1 MELKFNGEV
10 VEVIENGVVIA
21 TALGYAS
28 GNRMELKYTE
38 AAESIDHSPILNLYY
53 LDCDNRN
60 ITLIDASCDRYVF
73 RPGVKVHDL
82 AKSLKAR
89 TEDGQIIYSSA
100 GIDILK
106 FQRGRNTRDVYTIKW
121 LMEGELMFMPLLN
134 GELEQLA
141 IQAFPNYK
149 VEVEN
154 TIIRLYRKGAFG
166 DLTVDE
172 LTVVPVSHGVF
183 DITSNEGYVGQ
194 MSEFGETRSRRR
206 QNTVQFDFPTGN
218 ALSDGVCEAL
228 YKQATGYSLCDK
240 TDSNTYTIS
249 DCPVVSIDC
258 FEGVSTAVSFRD
270 PDAAWFGLS
279 VITPSIAVNISGAGY
294 IAVPLHLVQE
304 EDMGVLYGNVIYNG
318 NVVTEGWLTESHIL
332 VVRATD
338 ANLELFKPIT
348 VVGNSVIPLAATLDA
363 FHKAAKTYSMSIVM
377 LEGRQRR
384 PSRDRREY

>member
-38 AAESIDHSPILNLYY
+38 AAENIDHSPILNLFY

-60 ITLIDASCDRYVF
+60 IELFDASCDRYVF
-73 RPGVKVHDL
+73 RPGVKIHDL
-82 AKSLKAR
+82 AKSLSGR
-89 TEDGQIIYSSA
+89 TEDGQIIFSSA

-106 FQRGRNTRDVYTIKW
+106 FQRGNTRDVYTIKW
-121 LMEGELMFMPLLN
+121 LMEGELMFMPMLKS
-134 GELEQLA
+134 ELERLA
-141 IQAFPNYK
+141 IQTFPNYK
-149 VEVEN
+149 VEVDD
-154 TIIRLYRKGAFG
+154 TIIRLYRKGIFN

-172 LTVVPVSHGVF
+172 LHIVPVAHGVF
-183 DITSNEGYVGQ
+183 DITSNEGYIGQ

-218 ALSDGVCEAL
+218 ALSDDVCDAL

-240 TDSNTYTIS
+240 STNNTYSIS
-249 DCPVVSIDC
+249 NCPTVSIDC
-258 FEGVSTAVSFRD
+258 FESVATAVSFKD
-270 PDAAWFGLS
+270 PDDAWFGLS
-279 VITPSIAVNISGAGY
+279 LITPSVTVNIAGAGY

-348 VVGNSVIPLAATLDA
+348 VVGNSVIPLAAVLDA
-363 FHKAAKTYSMSIVM
+363 FHKATKTYSISIAM
-377 LEGRQRR
+377 LEGRPRR